1 MSSQKINPRTGQ
13 FNLVGEGGATNW
25 NDIVGKPSST
35 PANIDGAVSAKHDQ
49 NTDHILQALNSDF
62 VDILGEA
69 TFTAGQTYSVYTPDL
84 AHNGNINYQDGWI
97 GEGTLPNWIKADFG
111 VGNEKII
118 TKARI
123 ISEIQDHTTR
133 LKDYKIQGSNNNSD
147 WTDLA
152 TVVYPNERV
161 WQYVN
166 FVNTTAYRYYRLY
179 CMSNYNVEITNTIYI
194 IEWELSEDTGIV
206 DIINEGELINDLAVQ
221 NGITVDGRDISVDG
235 TILDAV
241 DAIKHTQNTDIDLK
255 GTTDVV
261 DSSVVTGGGLDNS
274 HAWTGTTFTANATG
288 LLTKASFVV
297 EVLCNLPFRGN
308 IDCEL
313 RTTDTGAV
321 PSATILASQTIS
333 VVIDD
338 YGYITVNV
346 TFDTPALVNS
356 GTTYF
361 IDFHVPD
368 PASLCFHKGSGSGF
382 FFSADGSTWISGSN
396 ANAFE
401 VYIEKATVIINNGT
415 LSQHLRVAPGIKIG
429 NSAIE
434 DIDFV
439 TKEKHRAPL
448 VGKFEPTDL
457 SSGGVLTVTHNW
469 DILSWAVLV
478 QVYLGSTTDTFL
490 VNPASINCL
499 RNSVV
504 IDLSNIVTPW
514 TAGYY
519 MIQGEHYTIP

>member
-35 PANIDGAVSAKHDQ
+35 PANIDSAVSAKHDQ

-235 TILDAV
+235 TKLDTLQSPLTGNVTYYVSTTGNDITGDGSSGTPFATIAHALNLIPKNLNGFTASVLINTGTYIEQGIRCESFKNGHLIIGKVSGTVTITSVSGSGDFIFYIWYNSAQVSINNLNLQVLDNNLFCLDIENCISV
-241 DAIKHTQNTDIDLK
+241 DATQMKFGDNGNTGTK
-255 GTTDVV
+255 GLYAFR
-261 DSSVVTGGGLDNS
+261 SVVTAGCSDIDANKVSIGLYAD
-274 HAWTGTTFTANATG
+274 
-288 LLTKASFVV
+288 
-297 EVLCNLPFRGN
+297 
-308 IDCEL
+308 
-313 RTTDTGAV
+313 
-321 PSATILASQTIS
+321 
-333 VVIDD
+333 
-338 YGYITVNV
+338 
-346 TFDTPALVNS
+346 
-356 GTTYF
+356 
-361 IDFHVPD
+361 
-368 PASLCFHKGSGSGF
+368 
-382 FFSADGSTWISGSN
+382 DGSNILLYGLNTWG
-396 ANAFE
+396 
-401 VYIEKATVIINNGT
+401 
-415 LSQHLRVAPGIKIG
+415 
-429 NSAIE
+429 
-434 DIDFV
+434 
-439 TKEKHRAPL
+439 
-448 VGKFEPTDL
+448 
-457 SSGGVLTVTHNW
+457 
-469 DILSWAVLV
+469 
-478 QVYLGSTTDTFL
+478 DTFL
-490 VNPASINCL
+490 EPDAAGTIKDTNNLMLTGELSIKVYAQASEPTLTADNRIAIW
-499 RNSVV
+499 
-504 IDLSNIVTPW
+504 IDTDDANKVYLLFRRGSGDQVKILFNL
-514 TAGYY
+514 
-519 MIQGEHYTIP
+519 